1 MVTDDMLL
9 RPYVA
14 GRLFWNIDNP
24 GELTIDGEYIS
35 TDDVRGAVTLGLDAS
50 SDAMQFGIEGT
61 YDGLFGDND
70 YAISG
75 RLSFG
80 YRF

>member
-1 MVTDDMLL
+1 M
-9 RPYVA
+9 
-14 GRLFWNIDNP
+14 DNP
-24 GELTIDGEYIS
+24 GELTIDGEYIF
-35 TDDVRGAVTLGLDAS
+35 TDDVRGAIKLGVDAG
-50 SDAMQFGIEGT
+50 SDAIQFGIEGT

-70 YAISG
+70 HALSG